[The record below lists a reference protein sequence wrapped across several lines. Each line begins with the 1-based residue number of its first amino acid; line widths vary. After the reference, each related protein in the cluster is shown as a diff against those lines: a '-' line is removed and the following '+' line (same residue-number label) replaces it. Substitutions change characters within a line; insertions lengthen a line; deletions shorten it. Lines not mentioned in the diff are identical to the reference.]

1 MTATWRALLA
11 DWLRTHNGVIDRATL
26 LRLGVSRRTV
36 TEMVRRGDLRRIFPG
51 VYHSASVE
59 LGPLQIM
66 TAICLRNPAAIIAF
80 VTAGELHG
88 VRGMRRRT
96 IHVLVPHGH
105 SPVLRGVVVHRCRD
119 VADSDIVVRADGIR
133 LTSIARTLFDSSW
146 LLGEQDASSALEQ
159 CLDKKWVT
167 LEEMIEITE
176 RLAKRRRPGSR
187 QMRRILLS
195 RPAWRAAVQ
204 SGLEHRV
211 VSALQ
216 RAGLPDPVTQHWIT
230 LPNGLRIRLDVAWPA
245 SLLALEI
252 DHPFWHDYTEGV
264 RRDKHRDRKAATL
277 GWQTLRVEEADIDND
292 LADVIEDVRQVLGLR
307 AA

>member
-36 TEMVRRGDLRRIFPG
+36 TEMVRRGDLCRIFPG

-88 VRGMRRRT
+88 VRGMRRPT

-105 SPVLRGVVVHRCRD
+105 SPTMRGVVVHRCRD
-119 VADSDIVVRADGIR
+119 VAESDIVVRADGIR
-133 LTSIARTLFDSSW
+133 LTSVARTLFDSSW

-204 SGLEHRV
+204 SDLEC
-211 VSALQ
+211 ALQ

-230 LPNGLRIRLDVAWPA
+230 LPNGSAIRLDVAWPHV
-245 SLLALEI
+245 LLALEI

-264 RRDKHRDRKAATL
+264 RRDKHRDRKAATV
-277 GWQTLRVEEADIDND
+277 GWQTLRVEEVDIDND